1 MAMDADALR
10 TTVGIIGN
18 VISFFLFL
26 SPLPTFHKIY
36 QEKSVS
42 HFKPHPYLVT
52 ALNCAMWCLYGMP
65 AVHPDSLLVIT
76 INGIGLV
83 IESFYVGV
91 FFMYSNTWAKRRAML
106 LVLAGEAV
114 LFFFVVFITFFC
126 LHGTTNR
133 SMLVGL
139 ICIVMN
145 IGMYASPLT
154 VMKRVIK
161 TQSVKYLPFYLSLAN
176 LCNGMVWS
184 TYALVKFDAYIL
196 IPNGLG
202 VMSGM
207 VQLGLY
213 AYYYKTTNWD
223 EDEGPQQS
231 DLELHDG
238 HNKA

>member
-1 MAMDADALR
+1 
-10 TTVGIIGN
+10 
-18 VISFFLFL
+18 
-26 SPLPTFHKIY
+26 
-36 QEKSVS
+36 
-42 HFKPHPYLVT
+42 
-52 ALNCAMWCLYGMP
+52 MWCLYGMP
-65 AVHPDSLLVIT
+65 SVHPDSLLVIT

-91 FFMYSNTWAKRRAML
+91 FFLYSNTWPKR
-106 LVLAGEAV
+106 
-114 LFFFVVFITFFC
+114 
-126 LHGTTNR
+126 
-133 SMLVGL
+133 
-139 ICIVMN
+139 
-145 IGMYASPLT
+145 
-154 VMKRVIK
+154 KRVIK

-176 LCNGMVWS
+176 LANGMVWS

-202 VMSGM
+202 VFSGM

-223 EDEGPQQS
+223 EDEGAQQS